1 MYPKRIK
8 LKKYKDSRGFL
19 LELLPKRFK
28 KKFYYSILSLSKKN
42 VIRGLH
48 YDEDFSEEKII
59 YVVKGKILDFCINLK
74 KKKHKKI
81 YSFLLKQ
88 GDSIYIP
95 SGFAHGY
102 RSLNKENILLY
113 FLSEPYN
120 SRKKK
125 GIKWNDKIL
134 NIPWKIKRPIISR
147 NDKNLPSI
155 TTIKNEKD
163 LNIWW

>member
-19 LELLPKRFK
+19 LELLPKKLK

-48 YDEDFSEEKII
+48 YDKDFSEEKIV

-74 KKKHKKI
+74 KRKYKKI
-81 YSFLLKQ
+81 SSFLLKQ

-102 RSLNKENILLY
+102 RSLNKENIILY
-113 FLSEPYN
+113 FLSEAYN
-120 SRKKK
+120 SKKKK
-125 GIKWNDKIL
+125 GIKWNDKTL

-155 TTIKNEKD
+155 ATI
-163 LNIWW
+163 